1 MKKKMLLIPLVL
13 LLVLGLVA
21 FGCPA
26 EAPAPAGA
34 PAEPTEVI
42 RWRCQTYAGPELSE
56 HIGFKQIKQFNE
68 IAKGRMVIEMYTAD
82 ELVPMADVLPALQA
96 GTLDLVVG
104 SEEMWGPE
112 LEVAAISGYFPLMTS
127 MPLEAAVLWEY
138 KGFADIWREQYD
150 KIEGVTWLTGGGWDP
165 NNLASKTKLAT
176 YDDLKGKKVFGY
188 PSVAEFLEPTGLIQT
203 YMPVEDV
210 EMAIET
216 GMLDGVFW
224 CAFTEL
230 YTIGWAEP
238 CKYVISQPF
247 AGTWM
252 GSWLASTESWEA
264 LTPDLKQLL
273 LLTLDAAHY
282 YRNNWYYNGEV
293 EYRVRGGEMEVVVW
307 SDEDWQKIL
316 DLVPPYY
323 EKVAARNPT
332 AARAIEIIK
341 EYHKDLDAAGPPFR
355 W

>member
-1 MKKKMLLIPLVL
+1 MQKKKLLIPLAL
-13 LLVLGLVA
+13 LLVIGVVA
-21 FGCPA
+21 IGCPA
-26 EAPAPAGA
+26 AAPEPGAA

-42 RWRCQTYAGPELSE
+42 RWRCQTYAGPALSE

-68 IAKGRMVIEMYTAD
+68 IAEGRMVIEMYTAD

-165 NNLASKTKLAT
+165 NNLATKTKLAT

-230 YTIGWAEP
+230 YTIGWAVP

-247 AGTWM
+247 AGTWL
-252 GSWLASTESWEA
+252 GSWLASTESWDN
-264 LTPDLKQLL
+264 LPPDLKQLL
-273 LLTLDAAHY
+273 LLTLNAAHY
-282 YRNNWYYNGEV
+282 YRNTWYYNGEV

-341 EYHKDLDAAGPPFR
+341 EYHKDLEAAGPPYR